1 MHLLGLHR
9 IKDVKVTK
17 NGTRNILDDGCVY
30 YLTEL
35 TVRMQGGE
43 GFDLDLYGETE
54 ESVKIR
60 IDDPPTTK

>member
-9 IKDVKVTK
+9 IQGVTVTK

-43 GFDLDLYGETE
+43 GFDLDLCGETE